1 MQSIPREQHE
11 AASALGF
18 GWVGR
23 HVYVILPQALRRL
36 IPPLVSLLVG
46 IILNTTLVQVL
57 GGTEL
62 LESAEQSVERLASP
76 PPVGLFEIHA
86 FEIYGAVAAVFF
98 LICFPLTRLAAY
110 LERSS
115 SREPVR
121 ARERARST
129 PRPPTCEAARGVAD
143 RRAPQREGTLF
154 NFTGLERS
162 LDLGDADPSLLDD
175 DLAPALF
182 GERLTELALEHLG
195 GEPGRD
201 DVFVA
206 NRLTAAIVAAMQV
219 LVRPGDTVLGVSAR
233 YSHPVVVRA
242 VKLAGGELL
251 DTTGYDE
258 FAAHLDRDPQLVVLT
273 RLAVSYEALR
283 PTSSRRSWRT
293 ERRGVPLFVDDA
305 GGARVGPAVFGQPR
319 TLELGAVA
327 GATGLDKYGTTGP
340 RLGLLAGRAELVGR
354 IRARGVELG
363 LEARPMLYP
372 AVVRSLEQYR
382 PRARARARRLDDG
395 AGGRSRRFPWVA
407 RTPVA
412 VKLEGEDD
420 PGRGRARA
428 GVQVTQCCLV
438 PYEATAALAMLLL
451 RDHGILTVHFA
462 ALPPGTSAL
471 LLKFLPPETLERF
484 GGPERFAARSTS
496 RSTPSPRSSA
506 TARASPAS
514 SASGLSPKS

>member
-1 MQSIPREQHE
+1 MS
-11 AASALGF
+11 
-18 GWVGR
+18 
-23 HVYVILPQALRRL
+23 LPYERG
-36 IPPLVSLLVG
+36 SLLPDTAADMAKLRAAWR
-46 IILNTTLVQVL
+46 I
-57 GGTEL
+57 
-62 LESAEQSVERLASP
+62 VERRH
-76 PPVGLFEIHA
+76 G
-86 FEIYGAVAAVFF
+86 
-98 LICFPLTRLAAY
+98 
-110 LERSS
+110 
-115 SREPVR
+115 
-121 ARERARST
+121 
-129 PRPPTCEAARGVAD
+129 D
-143 RRAPQREGTLF
+143 GTLF
-154 NFTGLERS
+154 NFSGLERS
-162 LDLGDADPSLLDD
+162 LDLGGADASVLDD

-195 GEPGRD
+195 GDPERD

-206 NRLTAAIVAAMQV
+206 NRLTAAIVAAMQI

-242 VKLAGGELL
+242 VKLAGGELI

-273 RLAVSYEALR
+273 RLAVSYEALGADELEAIVAE
-283 PTSSRRSWRT
+283 T
-293 ERRGVPLFVDDA
+293 ERRGLPLFVDDA

-340 RLGLLAGRAELVGR
+340 RLGLLAGRTELVGR

-382 PRARARARRLDDG
+382 PERVRELVDSTMALADALE
-395 AGGRSRRFPWVA
+395 ARFPWVA

-412 VKLEGEDD
+412 VKLEGEDVLAEACT
-420 PGRGRARA
+420 RG
-428 GVQVTQCCLV
+428 GVESTIA

-484 GGPERFAARSTS
+484 GGPERFAVAVDESLDALAALVADRESL
-496 RSTPSPRSSA
+496 A
-506 TARASPAS
+506 GLL
-514 SASGLSPKS
+514 GLSVLSAKS

>member
-1 MQSIPREQHE
+1 MS
-11 AASALGF
+11 
-18 GWVGR
+18 
-23 HVYVILPQALRRL
+23 LPYERG
-36 IPPLVSLLVG
+36 SLLPDTAADLAKLRAAWS
-46 IILNTTLVQVL
+46 I
-57 GGTEL
+57 
-62 LESAEQSVERLASP
+62 VERRH
-76 PPVGLFEIHA
+76 G
-86 FEIYGAVAAVFF
+86 
-98 LICFPLTRLAAY
+98 
-110 LERSS
+110 
-115 SREPVR
+115 
-121 ARERARST
+121 
-129 PRPPTCEAARGVAD
+129 D
-143 RRAPQREGTLF
+143 GTLF
-154 NFTGLERS
+154 NFTGLERT
-162 LDLGDADPSLLDD
+162 LDLGGADDSVLDD

-195 GEPGRD
+195 GEPERD

-258 FAAHLDRDPQLVVLT
+258 FASHLDRDLQLVVLT
-273 RLAVSYEALR
+273 RLAVSYEALGNDELDAI
-283 PTSSRRSWRT
+283 TSEV
-293 ERRGVPLFVDDA
+293 ERRGLSMFVDDA
-305 GGARVGPAVFGQPR
+305 GGARVGPAVFDQPR

-382 PRARARARRLDDG
+382 PERVRELVDSTTALADALKT
-395 AGGRSRRFPWVA
+395 RFPWAV

-412 VKLEGEDD
+412 VKLEGEDILTEAA
-420 PGRGRARA
+420 ARA
-428 GVQVTQCCLV
+428 GVLVTDCYLV

-484 GGPERFAARSTS
+484 GGPERFA
-496 RSTPSPRSSA
+496 SA
-506 TARASPAS
+506 VDESLDALAEIVGDRESLAGLL
-514 SASGLSPKS
+514 GLSVLSPQS

>member
-1 MQSIPREQHE
+1 LLPDT
-11 AASALGF
+11 AADMAK
-18 GWVGR
+18 
-23 HVYVILPQALRRL
+23 LRAAWR
-36 IPPLVSLLVG
+36 I
-46 IILNTTLVQVL
+46 
-57 GGTEL
+57 
-62 LESAEQSVERLASP
+62 VERRH
-76 PPVGLFEIHA
+76 G
-86 FEIYGAVAAVFF
+86 
-98 LICFPLTRLAAY
+98 
-110 LERSS
+110 
-115 SREPVR
+115 
-121 ARERARST
+121 
-129 PRPPTCEAARGVAD
+129 
-143 RRAPQREGTLF
+143 EGTLF

-162 LDLGDADPSLLDD
+162 LDLGSADAAVLDD

-195 GEPGRD
+195 GDPERD

-219 LVRPGDTVLGVSAR
+219 LVRPDDTVLGVSAR

-251 DTTGYDE
+251 DTTGYDQ
-258 FAAHLDRDPQLVVLT
+258 FAAHLDRDPRLVVLT
-273 RLAVSYEALR
+273 RLAVSYEALGADELEAI
-283 PTSSRRSWRT
+283 TT
-293 ERRGVPLFVDDA
+293 EVQRRGVPLFVDDA
-305 GGARVGPAVFGQPR
+305 GGARVGPAVFDQPR

-340 RLGLLAGRAELVGR
+340 RLGLLAGRSELVGR

-382 PRARARARRLDDG
+382 PERVRELVDSTMALADALE
-395 AGGRSRRFPWVA
+395 ARFPWVA

-412 VKLEGEDD
+412 VKLEGEDVLAEAS
-420 PGRGRARA
+420 ARS
-428 GVQVTQCCLV
+428 GVESTIA

-451 RDHGILTVHFA
+451 RDDGILTVHFA

-484 GGPERFAARSTS
+484 GGPERFA
-496 RSTPSPRSSA
+496 
-506 TARASPAS
+506 TAVDESLDALAGIVGDPESLAGLL
-514 SASGLSPKS
+514 GLSALSPQS

>member
-1 MQSIPREQHE
+1 MS
-11 AASALGF
+11 
-18 GWVGR
+18 
-23 HVYVILPQALRRL
+23 LPYERG
-36 IPPLVSLLVG
+36 SLLPDTAADLAKLRAAWR
-46 IILNTTLVQVL
+46 I
-57 GGTEL
+57 
-62 LESAEQSVERLASP
+62 VERRH
-76 PPVGLFEIHA
+76 G
-86 FEIYGAVAAVFF
+86 
-98 LICFPLTRLAAY
+98 
-110 LERSS
+110 
-115 SREPVR
+115 
-121 ARERARST
+121 
-129 PRPPTCEAARGVAD
+129 
-143 RRAPQREGTLF
+143 EGTLF

-162 LDLGDADPSLLDD
+162 LDLGGADAAVLDD

-182 GERLTELALEHLG
+182 GDRLTELALEHLG
-195 GEPGRD
+195 GDPERD

-258 FAAHLDRDPQLVVLT
+258 FASHLDRDPQLVVLT
-273 RLAVSYEALR
+273 RLAVSYEALGNDELEAI
-283 PTSSRRSWRT
+283 TAEV
-293 ERRGVPLFVDDA
+293 ERRGLPMFVDDA
-305 GGARVGPAVFGQPR
+305 GGARVGPAVFDQPR

-382 PRARARARRLDDG
+382 PERVRELVDSTTALADALQT
-395 AGGRSRRFPWVA
+395 RFPWAV

-412 VKLEGEDD
+412 VKLEGEDVLAEACS
-420 PGRGRARA
+420 RGGAESTIA
-428 GVQVTQCCLV
+428 

-484 GGPERFAARSTS
+484 GGPERFAVAVDESLDALAALVTERESLAGLLGLPALS
-496 RSTPSPRSSA
+496 RQS
-506 TARASPAS
+506 
-514 SASGLSPKS
+514 